1 VSESTETIAER
12 LRGAFDRLTRAE
24 RQLAD
29 SLLQAYPVSGLAS
42 ITQVAQT
49 AGVSTPTV
57 VRMVQKLGFA
67 GFPAFQ
73 ADLRAE
79 LEARISDPISKRNTW
94 AEAAPEAH
102 ILNRFTDA
110 VIGNIRQTLTQIDL
124 DMFERSCA
132 VLADPNRSVL
142 VVGGRITHSLAE
154 HFFLHLQVLRAKV
167 THIQSISNA
176 WPHYLLDVSQGDVV
190 VIFDVRRYENST
202 LKLAEMARERGAH
215 IILFTDQW
223 RSPVHDL
230 ADCAFC
236 GRIVVPS
243 AWDSMVTLMLM
254 LETVI
259 ADVQERTWDTSKAR
273 MEALEDM
280 FDRTR
285 FFRKF
290 T

>member
-1 VSESTETIAER
+1 MSESTETIAER

-42 ITQVAQT
+42 ITQVAQN

-94 AEAAPEAH
+94 AESAPEAH

-132 VLADPNRSVL
+132 VLADPDRSVL